1 MSQFTHLETRSYRTE
16 FSYTGMRLV
25 ENTEKMV
32 ESYLPADKGSFWFWH
47 LRYLRKEV
55 CSLMP
60 CRRAVVLTIGV
71 NKHHLRSDY
80 ELKKCVVSDPEA
92 TFTTWSE
99 EYGSLI
105 WQI

>member
-1 MSQFTHLETRSYRTE
+1 MNLFVEQQSFPGKMQLARIGPRFKRYWNATGGEYRE
-16 FSYTGMRLV
+16 DG
-25 ENTEKMV
+25 
-32 ESYLPADKGSFWFWH
+32 
-47 LRYLRKEV
+47 KEV

>member
-1 MSQFTHLETRSYRTE
+1 MNLFVEQQSFPGKMQLARIGPRFKSLLTWRLAPIVQNFHILECDWWRIQR
-16 FSYTGMRLV
+16 R
-25 ENTEKMV
+25 
-32 ESYLPADKGSFWFWH
+32 W
-47 LRYLRKEV
+47 
-55 CSLMP
+55 
-60 CRRAVVLTIGV
+60 RAVVLTIGV

>member
-1 MSQFTHLETRSYRTE
+1 MNLFVEQQSFPGKMQLARIGPRFKSLLTWRLAPIVQNFHILECDWWRIQRRWKRGL
-16 FSYTGMRLV
+16 FFDALQ
-25 ENTEKMV
+25 
-32 ESYLPADKGSFWFWH
+32 ESCGFDNWG
-47 LRYLRKEV
+47 
-55 CSLMP
+55 
-60 CRRAVVLTIGV
+60 
-71 NKHHLRSDY
+71 DY

>member
-1 MSQFTHLETRSYRTE
+1 MHVTVYSLGDSLLSYRI
-16 FSYTGMRLV
+16 FIYWNATGGEYR
-25 ENTEKMV
+25 E
-32 ESYLPADKGSFWFWH
+32 DG
-47 LRYLRKEV
+47 KEV